1 MINRKGVFNQTI
13 TYFWIATNFLFLFL
27 NREGV
32 FDNAGIDGTVVMV
45 GNFILFLVS
54 LFALIITKRSFNSEN
69 PQAFVRAVYSGF
81 ILKFFVV
88 AIAAFVYIM
97 VAKKT
102 VNKPALMIC
111 AGLYVIYTVMETG
124 KLIKMLRV
132 KRNA

>member
-1 MINRKGVFNQTI
+1 MINRKGFFNQTI
-13 TYFWIATNFLFLFL
+13 TYFWIVTNFLFLFL